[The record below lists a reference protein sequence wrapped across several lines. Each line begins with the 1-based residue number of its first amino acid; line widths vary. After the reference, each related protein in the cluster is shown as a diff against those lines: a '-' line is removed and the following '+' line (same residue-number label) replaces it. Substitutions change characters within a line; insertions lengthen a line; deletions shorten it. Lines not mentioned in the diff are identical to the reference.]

1 MAVLAISDEE
11 LTAEALAAEATDLP
25 DDAVPWT
32 DVIDGDADG
41 GGLGLLPGWYM
52 PAPMIGGR
60 LLDGWRRRLALIVI
74 VAFLAIN
81 AAGLCSTYGIVELAA
96 GH

>member
-1 MAVLAISDEE
+1 VLAISDEE
-11 LTAEALAAEATDLP
+11 LTAEALAAEAEDLP
-25 DDAVPWT
+25 ADAVPWT
-32 DVIDGDADG
+32 DVVDAGPDGLD
-41 GGLGLLPGWYM
+41 LLPGWYM

>member
-1 MAVLAISDEE
+1 VTAVLTISDEE
-11 LTAEALAAEATDLP
+11 LAAEALAARPEDVP

-32 DVIDGDADG
+32 DVVDEPSDRLD
-41 GGLGLLPGWYM
+41 LLPGWYM
-52 PAPMIGGR
+52 PAPMVGGR
-60 LLDGWRRRLALIVI
+60 LLEGWRRRLALIVI